1 MPQIIKP
8 KRSHTASSV
17 PTTSD
22 LEPNE
27 IALNTADK
35 KLYVRDES
43 NNIVSIGGVTN
54 PMSEDL
60 DTGSFDIKNTS
71 GGATEGE
78 VLRVTFASF
87 PCLPKYTTAQLNA
100 LVQID
105 PQYAGVGRTY
115 KIGTVG
121 DTNWINMGATSG
133 TAGETFTVTAAAPSG
148 TTGTLKLGADSTTTH
163 DELSGLLAYDT
174 SFQQVVFYNANSY
187 VWTTVN

>member
-1 MPQIIKP
+1 MAQIIKP

-27 IALNTADK
+27 IAINTADK

-43 NNIVSIGGVTN
+43 NNVVEIGGVTN

-60 DTGSFDIKNTS
+60 DTNGFDIKDTAN
-71 GGATEGE
+71 GNATVE
-78 VLRVTFASF
+78 RVTFASF
-87 PCLPKYTTAQLNA
+87 PCLPKYTSAQLNA

-105 PQYAGVGRTY
+105 PQYANVGRTY

-133 TAGETFTVTAAAPSG
+133 TANETFTVTAAAPSG

-174 SFQQVVFYNANSY
+174 SFEMLVFYNANSY
-187 VWTTVN
+187 SWITVN